1 MNTVAFEEFATV
13 ENDNLAAVAGGE
25 RTIFMECANGYSYR
39 DESGHWGYQVTKS
52 PLEAATNT
60 IVIVGLQVL
69 LVLQLIK
76 NWLLS

>member
-1 MNTVAFEEFATV
+1 MNTVTFEEFATV

-39 DESGHWGYQVTKS
+39 DENGHWGYQVTKS

-60 IVIVGLQVL
+60 IVNSWASGIA
-69 LVLQLIK
+69 
-76 NWLLS
+76 SFAAY